1 MKDAVDEKTLE
12 RKRRAKNRRSIFQD
26 PGQNAGQPQRGF
38 PLFGRKEEYQSV
50 VKQRTGKLMKFIF
63 LEHRARTIPKVKN
76 SWSLSQ
82 AQGVKSR

>member
-26 PGQNAGQPQRGF
+26 PGQNARQLQRGF

-50 VKQRTGKLMKFIF
+50 VKQRTRKLRKFIF